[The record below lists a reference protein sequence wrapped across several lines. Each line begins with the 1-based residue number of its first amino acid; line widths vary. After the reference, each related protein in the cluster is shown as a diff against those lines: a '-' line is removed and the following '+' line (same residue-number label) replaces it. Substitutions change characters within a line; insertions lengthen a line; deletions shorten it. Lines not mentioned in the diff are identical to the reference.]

1 MRFYIPTHA
10 KQMQICRWTTL
21 APDKAMHINSMVV
34 KLCCML
40 PLAGPW
46 WWNSLSLGGIG
57 YCPQVPSLWGSFQK
71 WFYTKFFFQSETS
84 EKLGLAQLV
93 VDKHLLHSSTIKC
106 FQPGYIQSP
115 SGKWS
120 LEIAVNKCAVCRLEH
135 WNKLRNDKPE
145 FAMGIPSR
153 FIIYVSL
160 RESTLKHNGKTLA
173 VWD

>member
-1 MRFYIPTHA
+1 MNRYLGIITSNEIDRYKLEMRFYIPAHA

-21 APDKAMHINSMVV
+21 APDKAMHINRMTV

-46 WWNSLSLGGIG
+46 WWNSLSLGGRG

-93 VDKHLLHSSTIKC
+93 VDKYLPHSSTIKC

-120 LEIAVNKCAVCRLEH
+120 LEIVVNKCAVCRLEH
-135 WNKLRNDKPE
+135 WN
-145 FAMGIPSR
+145 
-153 FIIYVSL
+153 IYIYIYICL
-160 RESTLKHNGKTLA
+160 F
-173 VWD
+173 